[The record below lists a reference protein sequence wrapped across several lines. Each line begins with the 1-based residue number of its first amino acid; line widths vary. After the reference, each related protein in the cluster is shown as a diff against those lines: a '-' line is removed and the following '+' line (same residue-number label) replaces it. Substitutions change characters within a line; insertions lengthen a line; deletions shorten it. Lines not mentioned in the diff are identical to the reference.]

1 MRAAPFAIGAIKIFM
16 LRFGHNARRAGV
28 VAAIVFGAVTAVL
41 LAAMA
46 ALPLV
51 VPSAELR
58 RIAVSALAGST
69 GQKVAI
75 LGEPALRL
83 FPSPRLVL
91 GKVSFPLPS
100 GQSLDAENVVTRFDI
115 WHLLAGRVEVDDVIV
130 EHPTLVLTGEGLTP
144 ALAVAPVFAAAHW
157 PGLRI
162 VDGTIAW
169 RSEGGLTRELVSGL
183 TAALDRVAD
192 GRGLALAAF
201 FDWRDERVTVTL
213 TLDDAAGFIDGTP
226 AAARMVLASN
236 GSEARF
242 QGRAALGSKPV
253 VTGTLSAEADS
264 LRGLLDWAGIE
275 PPTRGGLGPF
285 DLSTQLTL
293 EDGALSLTDASV
305 ELDGNRGDGAFLLK
319 LVQGRPVLQG
329 TVAADRITLTPYGG
343 IHLTADD
350 GRNWGRTPIDLSVL
364 DGFDLDLRL
373 SAGRVVAG
381 ETTLNTVAASAVLT
395 GGRLVMVLGEATG
408 WGGLLR
414 ASLSLAPG
422 APDPARSYGRA
433 TGAEVRLEAEA
444 TDVDLG
450 RTLED
455 IAGMRRIEG
464 TGTLQVEVSG
474 AGGNV
479 VEIAR
484 TLTGNASIS
493 AGSGYLAG
501 LDVAQV
507 LQRIERRPL
516 SATSDARGGRT
527 AFTDLSGRIAIADG
541 VGTVEEMQ
549 LQGKQVRLGMEGSIS
564 IAERSLD
571 LAGHASL
578 VLSGGKTA
586 GGKPTGG
593 VDLPFSVRG
602 PWDTP
607 MVMADPLS
615 LIERSGAALP
625 LLEAVKGR
633 AGTAAAEPAMDGV
646 TGRKAAPTPPAN

>member
-16 LRFGHNARRAGV
+16 LRFGKNARRAGV
-28 VAAIVFGAVTAVL
+28 VAAIVFGAVMAAL
-41 LAAMA
+41 LAVTA

-51 VPSAELR
+51 VPGAELR
-58 RIAVSALAGST
+58 RIAVHALAGST
-69 GQKVAI
+69 GQKVVI

-83 FPSPRLVL
+83 FPSPRVVL

-100 GQSLDAENVVTRFDI
+100 GQSLDAENVVTRLDI
-115 WHLLAGRVEVDDVIV
+115 WRLLTGRVEVKDVIV
-130 EHPTLVLTGEGLTP
+130 HHPTLVLTGDGLTP
-144 ALAVAPVFAAAHW
+144 ALAVAPMFAAAQW
-157 PGLRI
+157 PELRI

-169 RSEGGLTRELVSGL
+169 RSDGGLTRELVSGL
-183 TAALDRVAD
+183 TANLDRVAD
-192 GRGLALAAF
+192 GRGISLGVA
-201 FDWRDERVTVTL
+201 FDWRDERVTASLV
-213 TLDDAAGFIDGTP
+213 LDDAAGFIGGTP
-226 AAARMVLASN
+226 APTRVSLAATGA
-236 GSEARF
+236 EARF
-242 QGRAALGSKPV
+242 QGRAALGTSPV
-253 VTGTLSAEADS
+253 LTGALSAEADS
-264 LRGLLDWAGIE
+264 LRDLLDWAGIE
-275 PPTRGGLGPF
+275 APTRGGLGPF
-285 DLSTQLTL
+285 ALSTHLAL
-293 EDGALSLTDASV
+293 EDGGLSLTDATL

-319 LVQGRPVLQG
+319 LVQGRPVMQG
-329 TVAADRITLTPYGG
+329 TFAADRITLTPYGG

-350 GRNWGRTPIDLSVL
+350 GRNWDRDPIDLSVL
-364 DGFDLDLRL
+364 EGFDLDLRM
-373 SAGRVVAG
+373 SAGRVVAD

-395 GGRLVMVLGEATG
+395 SGRLVMVLGEATG

-422 APDPARSYGRA
+422 PPDPALPYRRA

-450 RTLED
+450 RSLDD

-474 AGGNV
+474 AGASVAG
-479 VEIAR
+479 IAR
-484 TLTGNASIS
+484 TLAGSASIS
-493 AGSGYLAG
+493 AANGYLAG
-501 LDVAQV
+501 LDAAQV

-516 SATSDARGGRT
+516 SAGSDARGGRT
-527 AFTDLSGRIAIADG
+527 AFTDLSGRIAITDG

-549 LQGKQVRLGMEGSIS
+549 LQGKQVRLGMEGTIS

-578 VLSGGKTA
+578 IPASSKGA
-586 GGKPTGG
+586 TGG

-602 PWDTP
+602 PWDRP

-633 AGTAAAEPAMDGV
+633 AGTAAAVPAMEG
-646 TGRKAAPTPPAN
+646 GAGHKAAPPTTPPAN

>member
-1 MRAAPFAIGAIKIFM
+1 MRATPFAIGAIKIFM
-16 LRFGHNARRAGV
+16 LRLGKNARRAGV
-28 VAAIVFGAVTAVL
+28 VVAIVVGAVTVAL
-41 LAAMA
+41 LAVTA

-51 VPSAELR
+51 VPGAELR
-58 RIAVSALAGST
+58 RIAVHALAGST
-69 GQKVAI
+69 GQKVVI

-83 FPSPRLVL
+83 FPSPRVVL

-100 GQSLDAENVVTRFDI
+100 GQSLDAENVVTRLDI

-130 EHPTLVLTGEGLTP
+130 EHPTLVLTGDGLTP
-144 ALAVAPVFAAAHW
+144 ALAVAPIFAAAQW
-157 PGLRI
+157 PELRI

-183 TAALDRVAD
+183 TANLDRVVD
-192 GRGLALAAF
+192 GRGISLGAA
-201 FDWRDERVTVTL
+201 FDWRDERVTVNL
-213 TLDDAAGFIDGTP
+213 VLDDAAGFLSGTP
-226 AAARMVLASN
+226 SPARVVLAAT
-236 GSEARF
+236 GAEARF
-242 QGRAALGSKPV
+242 QGRAALGTAPV
-253 VTGTLSAEADS
+253 LTGTLSAEADA
-264 LRGLLDWAGIE
+264 LRDLLDWAGIE

-285 DLSTQLTL
+285 ALSAHLAL
-293 EDGALSLTDASV
+293 EDGGLSLTDASLD
-305 ELDGNRGDGAFLLK
+305 LDGNRGDGAFLLK

-329 TVAADRITLTPYGG
+329 TFAADKITLTPYGG
-343 IHLTADD
+343 IHLTTDD
-350 GRNWGRTPIDLSVL
+350 GRNWDRRPIDLSPL
-364 DGFDLDLRL
+364 EGFDLDLRL
-373 SAGRVVAG
+373 SAGRVVAD

-422 APDPARSYGRA
+422 APDPALPYGRA

-493 AGSGYLAG
+493 AGNGYLAG

-527 AFTDLSGRIAIADG
+527 AFTDLSGRIAITDG

-578 VLSGGKTA
+578 VLPSSKST
-586 GGKPTGG
+586 TSG

-633 AGTAAAEPAMDGV
+633 AGTAAAEPAMEGAP
-646 TGRKAAPTPPAN
+646 GRKAAPPTPPAN